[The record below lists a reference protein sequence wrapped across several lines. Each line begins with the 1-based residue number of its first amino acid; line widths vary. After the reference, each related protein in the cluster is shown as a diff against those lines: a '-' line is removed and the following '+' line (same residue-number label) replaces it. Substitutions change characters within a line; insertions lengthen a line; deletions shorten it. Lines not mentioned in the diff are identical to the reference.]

1 MKIKEVAVL
10 GAGSMGNG
18 IAQVTAQAGYPVVLY
33 DIDPGS
39 LERGLANIRKMLV
52 TAVQKGKTDQAA
64 ADATLAR
71 ITPVTDLARVASAQL
86 VIEAV
91 PENLDLKTTV
101 FRQADILCPPETIIA
116 SNTSSLPIASLAAAT
131 GRPDKV
137 LGMHFMNPVPLM
149 KGVELIRSRMT
160 ADEPFDL
167 CAQFITSLGKT
178 PVEAVD
184 YAGFV
189 VSRVLDVM
197 LNEAV
202 FAVMD
207 GNKPEEIDKAMK
219 VCTNFPMGPLE
230 LIDLAGA
237 DILLNVMEI
246 MEQEFGDKYRPAPLL
261 RQMVR
266 AGHTGRKAGKGFYDY
281 TGK

>member
-1 MKIKEVAVL
+1 
-10 GAGSMGNG
+10 
-18 IAQVTAQAGYPVVLY
+18 
-33 DIDPGS
+33 
-39 LERGLANIRKMLV
+39 
-52 TAVQKGKTDQAA
+52 
-64 ADATLAR
+64 
-71 ITPVTDLARVASAQL
+71 
-86 VIEAV
+86 
-91 PENLDLKTTV
+91 
-101 FRQADILCPPETIIA
+101 
-116 SNTSSLPIASLAAAT
+116 
-131 GRPDKV
+131 
-137 LGMHFMNPVPLM
+137 
-149 KGVELIRSRMT
+149 
-160 ADEPFDL
+160 
-167 CAQFITSLGKT
+167 
-178 PVEAVD
+178 VD